1 MGDPPGD
8 HLRPR
13 LQEARLR
20 VLRLLGRRDP
30 LQGQPPAVHGPVRRQ
45 GGVPGPQGEEGA
57 GQGGKEAEL
66 AAFQE
71 LRECKRLE
79 KAVMV
84 MKFVTCFLVDL
95 FFE

>member
-1 MGDPPGD
+1 MGDPSGD

-45 GGVPGPQGEEGA
+45 GGVPGTQGEEGA
-57 GQGGKEAEL
+57 GEGGKEAEL

-71 LRECKRLE
+71 LRQCKKLE
-79 KAVMV
+79 KAVMEIN
-84 MKFVTCFLVDL
+84 FVTWFVVDL
-95 FFE
+95 YVE